1 MMLKSGSAVNPFYL
15 FFGKKRYPPRYGG
28 WNVWR
33 DGMIAAVYLYVC
45 VASETLGA
53 KLNAVAEE
61 ATSEKLENLRGWK
74 AKRGDAAAAA
84 ATLDIAS
91 VADGDRYPSKT
102 ENRNAQEFSNVQR
115 ALQTNSA
122 NMGINAPS
130 AERGRP

>member
-1 MMLKSGSAVNPFYL
+1 
-15 FFGKKRYPPRYGG
+15 
-28 WNVWR
+28 
-33 DGMIAAVYLYVC
+33 MIAAVYLYVC

-91 VADGDRYPSKT
+91 VADGDRYPTKR
-102 ENRNAQEFSNVQR
+102 ENWNAQEFSNVQR

-122 NMGINAPS
+122 NMGINVYALMKPLKVSHFS
-130 AERGRP
+130 ALLAFGS